1 MAYLVKT
8 KYVVALRSKLAELR
22 AQKLSD
28 AEIIVAL
35 NAPVLV
41 KAADPRAVPPTDA
54 VYGPSWAQSIGLG
67 MMLPE
72 FIGQVDGY
80 AGLTDEQVRDEL
92 AKLLLDACLT
102 RGLRAE
108 GKTVADATAERAPAG
123 EKTRWK
129 RIAGTVEAYTGIA
142 DRERVE
148 TLATEL
154 VAATREAPITEVQR

>member
-1 MAYLVKT
+1 MAYLVKM

-72 FIGQVDGY
+72 FIRQVDGY

-108 GKTVADATAERAPAG
+108 GTTVADATAWE
-123 EKTRWK
+123 
-129 RIAGTVEAYTGIA
+129 RIAGIVEAHTGIA